1 MAKET
6 KNLSCKTAGALKVA
20 IKAVART
27 LGCCQDP
34 LFYYTMIHFGHG
46 SARTIMKTN
55 TWELSHLPDLELT
68 AKQPRSKLRIMM

>member
-27 LGCCQDP
+27 MGCCHDP
-34 LFYYTMIHFGHG
+34 LLSYTIIHFGHG
-46 SARTIMKTN
+46 SVRTITKTN
-55 TWELSHLPDLELT
+55 TWELFHLPDLELT